1 MVDPPPP
8 PDPDLAS
15 HRAAIDAVD
24 QALLELLARRR
35 SLVAELFAHKRGRG
49 LPLVDPARERE
60 LIAERRAAA
69 ERLGV
74 PGDLAER
81 VFRAVLEGSHAQAEA
96 DVRAPVGEGD
106 DGR

>member
-1 MVDPPPP
+1 MADRPH

-35 SLVAELFAHKRGRG
+35 SLVEGLFAHKRGRG
-49 LPLVDPARERE
+49 LPLVDPARERA
-60 LIAERRAAA
+60 LLAERRAAA

-81 VFRAVLEGSHAQAEA
+81 VFRAILESSHAQAGA
-96 DVRAPVGEGD
+96 DVGAAVGDGEG
-106 DGR
+106 GR